1 MKKVFGTL
9 ALVLASCVLFS
20 ACGKKGG
27 ELNVYSII
35 HDEET
40 AALCNL
46 FTKKTGIKVN
56 YLRATTGELVNR
68 VIAEKD
74 DPKAD
79 VLLGG
84 GSAYHI

>member
-46 FTKKTGIKVN
+46 FTKKN
-56 YLRATTGELVNR
+56 WN
-68 VIAEKD
+68 
-74 DPKAD
+74 
-79 VLLGG
+79 
-84 GSAYHI
+84 